1 MVRGDISFDAQGTRL
16 RGWLFT
22 PDSAQKSVPL
32 VVMAH
37 GFTGTKEMTLDRYA
51 DVIAGKDISIL
62 VFDHRNTGAS
72 DGTPRFDIDPVA
84 QWRDYSHA
92 ITYGQTLPGIDP
104 SRIGIWGTSYSGG
117 QVLAVAA
124 LDRRV
129 KCVVTQVPLISGF
142 ENILQLAPITA
153 LNDIRAMINDDR
165 KAQVGGAA
173 PALVPICAAD
183 PAEPHLFPGR
193 RTYDYFHTHKAANP
207 SMAWENKVTIQ
218 SVQYLLEFDVTPY
231 IERIAPTPM
240 LMIVAADDV
249 STPTDI
255 ALRAYHKA
263 LDPKKLFIIPGDHYG
278 SYLEAFDQT
287 SAAARDWFAQ
297 HLL

>member
-1 MVRGDISFDAQGTRL
+1 MRADISFNAQGTTL

-22 PDSAQKSVPL
+22 PHSVQKTVPL

-37 GFTGTKEMTLDRYA
+37 GFMGTKEMTLDRYA
-51 DVIAGKDISIL
+51 DVIAAGELAVL

-84 QWRDYSHA
+84 QCRDFSHA

-104 SRIGIWGTSYSGG
+104 QRIGIWGTSYSGG
-117 QVLAVAA
+117 EVIAVAA

-142 ENILQLAPITA
+142 ENILRLAPCAA
-153 LNDIRAMINDDR
+153 LKDIRAMIDNDR
-165 KAQVGGAA
+165 KAQFAGAA
-173 PALVPICAAD
+173 PAMAPISAAD

-193 RTYDYFHTHKAANP
+193 RTYDYYHSHKAANP
-207 SMAWENKVTIQ
+207 SIGWENKVTIQ
-218 SVQYLLEFDVTPY
+218 SVQYLLEFDVSAW
-231 IERIAPTPM
+231 IERVAPTPM

-263 LDPKKLFIIPGDHYG
+263 LDPKKLMIVPGDHYG